1 MAVPNIPATYHIM
14 NASRLAKLRE
24 GAVLCNVGRGPQVE
38 TDALCEALDNGH
50 LFGAALDVTEPEPLP
65 DNHPLWSKDRV
76 IITPHIS
83 GEPSHSFPFEEYGM
97 RSTHRQ
103 HLALLTK
110 ISPRLPAQRV
120 KTERR

>member
-1 MAVPNIPATYHIM
+1 M
-14 NASRLAKLRE
+14 
-24 GAVLCNVGRGPQVE
+24 E

-83 GEPSHSFPFEEYGM
+83 GEPSHSFPFEEWGRDDISQATP
-97 RSTHRQ
+97 RSTYKDQSTSSCSTCQDR
-103 HLALLTK
+103 K
-110 ISPRLPAQRV
+110 KV
-120 KTERR
+120 KAG